1 MNQRLCNRD
10 AIVVVDIMVI
20 EWKTQNLN
28 EKKLASTM
36 NVVETE

>member
-20 EWKTQNLN
+20 EWKTQDVN
-28 EKKLASTM
+28 EKKISI
-36 NVVETE
+36 NDECSGD